1 MALSDNKATG
11 ILVAFAALV
20 IIIAGLKA
28 AQALL
33 VPFLLAFFISI
44 ICAGP
49 FYWLR
54 QRRVPAAI
62 ALLLVIV
69 VVMLG
74 GLVVLLIIG
83 TSVNDFTSQLPL
95 YEQQLRTQ
103 SLVLFDWLE
112 QFGIHLSRQFFFDYF
127 NPGSIMQSAGRML
140 AAAGGVLTN
149 SFLIL
154 LTVIFILFEAAGM
167 PNKLRAALKDA
178 DTSLSSF
185 EKFITGVRTYLVIK
199 TLISLCTGIII
210 SGGLMFIG
218 LDYPLLWGLI
228 AFLLNYVP
236 NIGSII
242 AAVPAVLLALVQLGP
257 LPTLLVAILYL
268 ATNVIMGNALEPRL
282 MGKSLGLSTL
292 VVFLSLVFWGWV
304 LGPVGM
310 LLSVPL
316 TMIMKIA
323 LEVNPSTLWLAILL
337 GSDIPAKP
345 AANDGERRDAGAAG
359 TP

>member
-1 MALSDNKATG
+1 MSRSEYKSAGFLLT
-11 ILVAFAALV
+11 LAALV
-20 IIIAGLKA
+20 IVIAGAKA

-49 FYWLR
+49 FHWLQ
-54 QRRVPAAI
+54 QRKVPAPI

-74 GLVVLLIIG
+74 GLIVLTLIG
-83 TSVNDFTSQLPL
+83 TSVNDFTNDLPV
-95 YEQQLRTQ
+95 YQEKLRAQT
-103 SLVLFDWLE
+103 LTLFDWLE
-112 QFGIHLSRQFFFDYF
+112 KIGVKLSKEILLEHF
-127 NPGSIMQSAGRML
+127 NPAKIMQSAASML
-140 AAAGGVLTN
+140 ATAGGVLTN

-167 PNKLRAALKDA
+167 PNKLRAALPDA
-178 DTSLSSF
+178 ESSLDSF
-185 EKFITGVRTYLVIK
+185 EKFITGVRQYLAIK
-199 TLISLCTGIII
+199 TLVSLGTGAVVTI
-210 SGGLMFIG
+210 GLLFLG
-218 LDYPLLWGLI
+218 LDYAPLWGMI

-257 LPTLLVAILYL
+257 IYSLLVAALYL
-268 ATNVIMGNALEPRL
+268 VTNIIMGNAVEPRL
-282 MGKSLGLSTL
+282 MGQKLGLSAL
-292 VVFLSLVFWGWV
+292 VIFISLVFWGWV

-316 TMIMKIA
+316 TMVVKIA
-323 LEVNPSTLWLAILL
+323 LEVNESTRWMAILL
-337 GSDIPAKP
+337 SSDASAK
-345 AANDGERRDAGAAG
+345 AISSTHQD
-359 TP
+359 